1 MRDSFFPDGSVNTF
15 GVFTDA
21 ILHEYRA
28 WAFPAQVADET
39 HEPHFSLYESEKWVT
54 VDGLKLFLEARKRAT
69 VAARAFGAGLDYAA
83 AFQWDKVTYTDVVGF
98 RDYILPPNIAES
110 PFFDANNC
118 ANWISPS
125 AFVEY
130 IEAHKQPNFTFR
142 FQFECNTSRDAIA
155 ALAHG
160 YASYATAA
168 APAAVS
174 FSNLP
179 RQPPVFVGLKKS
191 TNNAWGQTTTQ
202 TSMVIMLVDDD
213 EPPLPATAGESCEE
227 HFTDGVKRKRM

>member
-1 MRDSFFPDGSVNTF
+1 MRDSFFPDGNLNTF

-69 VAARAFGAGLDYAA
+69 SSAFALGLDTSICA
-83 AFQWDKVTYTDVVGF
+83 AFSWDKVTYVDIVGF
-98 RDYILPPNIAES
+98 RDYILPPNIAKS
-110 PFFDANNC
+110 PFFDATNVAC
-118 ANWISPS
+118 WISPS

-142 FQFECNTSRDAIA
+142 FQFECTSRDAIA

-160 YASYATAA
+160 YGAAYA
-168 APAAVS
+168 PVS

-191 TNNAWGQTTTQ
+191 TNIAWGQTQ

-213 EPPLPATAGESCEE
+213 EPAAEPCEDY
-227 HFTDGVKRKRM
+227 FVDGVKRKRI